1 MYKSILWFI
10 LLIFVA
16 YRMFRLL
23 YRAFF
28 INLLKY
34 IKYEK
39 KKLMVCSPLFL
50 MAIIGVWWYVNN
62 ENLQMTDLMRANV
75 EAITQDESDLI
86 LKSYKMDRVTKE
98 IKITYNVEVGATLN
112 GTTITQADIEVGFY
126 RAEISCCVSTL
137 LWWMECPFS
146 KQNKDC

>member
-1 MYKSILWFI
+1 MH
-10 LLIFVA
+10 
-16 YRMFRLL
+16 
-23 YRAFF
+23 FF

-86 LKSYKMDRVTKE
+86 LKSYKMDRVTK
-98 IKITYNVEVGATLN
+98 
-112 GTTITQADIEVGFY
+112 
-126 RAEISCCVSTL
+126 
-137 LWWMECPFS
+137 
-146 KQNKDC
+146 